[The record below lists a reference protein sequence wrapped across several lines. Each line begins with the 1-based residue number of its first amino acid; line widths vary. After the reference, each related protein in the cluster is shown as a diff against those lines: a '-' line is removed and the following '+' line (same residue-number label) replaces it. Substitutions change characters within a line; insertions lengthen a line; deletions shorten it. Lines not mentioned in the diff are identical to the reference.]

1 MSVRLEPI
9 EDSFESMSRQ
19 LGDVM
24 HEMTRR
30 SYYHFSRSVAWQPAV
45 NVYHD
50 EKNFYICAEL
60 AGLDKKQIHVDV
72 LGTKI
77 AIKGD
82 RAAPFPQ
89 HSEGASSTLRMEIS
103 YGPFERI
110 IELPEQADM
119 QCFSASDRRVPVGHD
134 REASI
139 NSKAELFS

>member
-19 LGDVM
+19 LGDLM

-45 NVYHD
+45 NVYQDDRH
-50 EKNFYICAEL
+50 FYICAEL
-60 AGLDKKQIHVDV
+60 AGLDKKQIQVDV
-72 LGTKI
+72 LGSKI
-77 AIKGD
+77 VIKGD

-89 HSEGASSTLRMEIS
+89 GTEANGSTLRMEIS
-103 YGPFERI
+103 YGPFERV

-119 QCFSASDRRVPVGHD
+119 QKVCARLTDGFLWVTIGKRH
-134 REASI
+134 
-139 NSKAELFS
+139 